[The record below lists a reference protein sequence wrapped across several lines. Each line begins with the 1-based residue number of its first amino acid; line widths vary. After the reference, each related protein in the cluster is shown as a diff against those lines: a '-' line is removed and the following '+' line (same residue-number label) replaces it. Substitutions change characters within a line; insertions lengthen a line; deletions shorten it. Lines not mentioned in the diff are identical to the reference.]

1 MRLLSSV
8 ALMLT
13 LGVTSA
19 AAEQSA
25 SGVCADSVVPAR
37 SVRSSGQP
45 ASGEEPPP
53 ITDMDNTEE
62 STEEDTG
69 QTTDQDS
76 GEVPGTTMPEPPAD
90 SGLVGEGNDADG
102 WDAITGRL
110 IASGWQPPTSDT
122 AELRARAQM
131 VFDASVVVLTHAE
144 SRLENAHAALQSSVE
159 GLAEVENA
167 EMLSRE
173 SLGDSFER
181 ASLARSQMAERALE
195 GFVQGGREYGAGVLG
210 AEGNPAVARTLARA
224 ASASAEAEARAWTDE
239 VARSGRAIASLACAR
254 QTATAR
260 IAAAEA
266 EVLAA
271 RTHLD
276 AVTAEHNAANIR
288 LAVLTSSAVSGAVFP
303 IDGPVWYGDT
313 WHAPRSG
320 GRKHLGVD
328 FIAAWGTPILAVEN
342 GVIVRK
348 GWDVLGGWRVS
359 ILGDSGTYYYYGHLA
374 AYAAGQPIGY
384 RVSSGEVLG
393 WVGDTGNATGTPHL
407 HWEVHPFNGE
417 AVNPYPFAVALQRS
431 GNSPVIRAG
440 WLSTALRPTLP
451 VQPVSAWPEVPASYE
466 PVEALTGGVT
476 PAAEQR
482 VAIST
487 E

>member
-8 ALMLT
+8 LLVVA
-13 LGVTSA
+13 LGVTTTSA
-19 AAEQSA
+19 EPA
-25 SGVCADSVVPAR
+25 SGVACPDTLVPA
-37 SVRSSGQP
+37 SAVRSTGQLP
-45 ASGEEPPP
+45 SGEEPPAE
-53 ITDMDNTEE
+53 TTTDNTQA
-62 STEEDTG
+62 DAA
-69 QTTDQDS
+69 QTTDQD
-76 GEVPGTTMPEPPAD
+76 GGAAPETTAPEVPAHN
-90 SGLVGEGNDADG
+90 GLVDEENDADG

-122 AELRARAQM
+122 EELRARAQM
-131 VFDASVVVLTHAE
+131 VFDASVAVLDHAGR
-144 SRLENAHAALQSSVE
+144 RLEAAHSSLQSSVE

-167 EMLSRE
+167 ELLSRA

-181 ASLARSQMAERALE
+181 ASLARAQMAERALE

-271 RTHLD
+271 RAHLD

-384 RVSSGEVLG
+384 RVSSGEVIG

-440 WLSTALRPTLP
+440 WLSAALRPTLP
-451 VQPVSAWPEVPASYE
+451 VEPVATWPEVPANYE
-466 PVEALTGGVT
+466 AIAPLTGDVA

-482 VAIST
+482 VAIPT

>member
-1 MRLLSSV
+1 MRLLSSA
-8 ALMLT
+8 ALVIL
-13 LGVTSA
+13 LGVTPTGANPSDGTTCAESVIQARVTRSPSPVTTVAETVSA
-19 AAEQSA
+19 EAAE
-25 SGVCADSVVPAR
+25 DTVPPT
-37 SVRSSGQP
+37 Q
-45 ASGEEPPP
+45 PP
-53 ITDMDNTEE
+53 IDTTSGAG
-62 STEEDTG
+62 STTPSEAPHEVLHEED
-69 QTTDQDS
+69 D
-76 GEVPGTTMPEPPAD
+76 
-90 SGLVGEGNDADG
+90 LVDEGNDADG

-110 IASGWQPPTSDT
+110 IASGWQPATSDT
-122 AELRARAQM
+122 SELKARAQM
-131 VFDASVVVLTHAE
+131 VFDASVAVREHAE
-144 SRLENAHAALQSSVE
+144 RRLADAHTALQTSVD
-159 GLAEVENA
+159 GLAAVEDA
-167 EMLSRE
+167 ELLSRDA
-173 SLGDSFER
+173 LGESFER
-181 ASLARSQMAERALE
+181 ASLARSRMAERALE
-195 GFVQGGREYGAGVLG
+195 GFVQGGKEFGAGVLG
-210 AEGNPAVARTLARA
+210 AEGNPAVAKTLARA

-239 VARSGRAIASLACAR
+239 VVRSGKAIASLACAR

-271 RTHLD
+271 RTYLD
-276 AVTAEHNAANIR
+276 VVTAEYSSANIR

-359 ILGDSGTYYYYGHLA
+359 ILGDSGTYYYYAHLA
-374 AYAAGQPIGY
+374 AYAAAQPIGY

-417 AVNPYPFAVALQRS
+417 AVNPYPFAAALQRS
-431 GNSPVIRAG
+431 GNAPAVRGG
-440 WLSTALRPTLP
+440 WLNSTLRATLP
-451 VQPVSAWPEVPASYE
+451 VQPAATWPEVPVVYETITPLAEGAST
-466 PVEALTGGVT
+466 LG
-476 PAAEQR
+476 EQR
-482 VAIST
+482 VAIPA